1 MLRTRHSV
9 LDFDTDKQDLAFMLH
24 EAARDLWGFVRE
36 EQKAYGKMV
45 VEHLLQ
51 EEQKEHLGLKR
62 YERGGEERAGY
73 RSGYSRIRIK
83 TPLGEIEVKRPRLRE
98 QSYVSRILPLY
109 AKAEKHLLD
118 LIANLY
124 LVGVSTRKMAK
135 GLESILGKA
144 GISAGA
150 VSIITNR
157 VKERIQ
163 AYHRRVLE
171 DKYVYLYLD
180 GLTITVQGLD
190 GKGRKYMLLVAY
202 GVDYRGVK
210 ELIDFMPVRSES
222 TDNWQGFLF
231 QVYERGLKGKR
242 LKLVIVDGCRGLA
255 NALDGIYPR
264 VLRQRC
270 WAHKIRNVATTLK
283 KKDEEACLRGA
294 KEIYK
299 AKSLK
304 HARKQFNRWKVTWE
318 KVYPKAIACIEADLD
333 ELLTFFLFD
342 PRHWKRIRT
351 TNPIERVIK
360 EFRRRTGVMDNHLP
374 NMDSCEKIFYVVAEF
389 MNERW
394 VGRNRL
400 HFRNIESIPE
410 NLPERTAA

>member
-1 MLRTRHSV
+1 VLRTRHSV
-9 LDFDTDKQDLAFMLH
+9 LDFDPDKQDLAFMLN

-36 EQKAYGKMV
+36 EQKAYGKMI

-62 YERGGEERAGY
+62 YERGGGGRTGY

-83 TPLGEIEVKRPRLRE
+83 TPLGELEVKRPRLRE
-98 QSYVSRILPLY
+98 QSYESRILPLY

-124 LVGVSTRKMAK
+124 LVGVSTRKMSK

-163 AYHRRVLE
+163 LYHRRVLE

-190 GKGRKYMLLVAY
+190 GKGRKYMLLAAY
-202 GVDYRGVK
+202 GVDCRGVK

-231 QVYERGLKGKR
+231 QLYERGLKGAK
-242 LKLVIVDGCRGLA
+242 LKLVIIDGCRGLA

-283 KKDEEACLRGA
+283 KKDEEACLQGA
-294 KEIYK
+294 KDIYK

-304 HARKQFNRWKVTWE
+304 HARKQFNRWKATWE
-318 KVYPKAIACIEADLD
+318 KVCPKAVACIETDLD

-342 PRHWKRIRT
+342 PRHWKRVRT

-374 NMDSCEKIFYVVAEF
+374 NMDSCEKIFYVMAEF

-394 VGRNRL
+394 ADKNRL
-400 HFRNIESIPE
+400 LFKDIESLPE
-410 NLPERTAA
+410 NLPVRSAA